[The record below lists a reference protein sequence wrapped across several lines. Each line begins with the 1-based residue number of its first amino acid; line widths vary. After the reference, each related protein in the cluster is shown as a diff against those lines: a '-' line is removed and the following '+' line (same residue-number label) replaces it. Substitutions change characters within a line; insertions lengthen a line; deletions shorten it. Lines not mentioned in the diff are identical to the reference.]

1 MQNNQ
6 NLRHLPL
13 ELCIFVSK
21 RIPNK
26 DMAKLSV
33 NINKIAT
40 LRNSRGGNVPDL
52 LKVAADVQ
60 KFGAQ
65 GVTIHPR
72 PDERHIRY
80 QDARDLVPVVYT
92 EYNIEGNPV
101 RKFID
106 LVLETKPTQ
115 VTLVPDADDAITSN
129 AGWDTIKHK
138 SFLQEVIQEFKSNG
152 IRTSIFV
159 DPVLQMVEGA
169 ALTGADRIELYTE
182 AFAHD
187 YGLGNLEGIKPYTE
201 AAVLAQKLNLGLN
214 AGHDL
219 SLDNIKF
226 FKENIPGLLEVS
238 IGHALIAESLY
249 LGLENVVNMYLQ
261 KLK

>member
-1 MQNNQ
+1 
-6 NLRHLPL
+6 
-13 ELCIFVSK
+13 
-21 RIPNK
+21 
-26 DMAKLSV
+26 MAKLSV

-60 KFGAQ
+60 RFGGQ
-65 GVTIHPR
+65 GITIHPR

-80 QDARDLVPVVYT
+80 QDARDLVPVVHT

-101 RKFID
+101 KKFID
-106 LVLETKPTQ
+106 LVLEVKPTQ
-115 VTLVPDADDAITSN
+115 VTLVPDADDAITSD

-138 SFLQEVIQEFKSNG
+138 SFLQEVIQEFKQNG

-159 DPVLQMVEGA
+159 DPVAEMVEGA
-169 ALTGADRIELYTE
+169 KATGTDRIELYTE
-182 AFAHD
+182 AFAHQ
-187 YGLGNLEGIKPYTE
+187 YGLGNKEGINPYVE
-201 AAVLAQKLNLGLN
+201 AAKIANQLELGIN

-219 SLDNIKF
+219 SLDNIKY
-226 FKENIPGLLEVS
+226 FKENIPNLLEVS
-238 IGHALIAESLY
+238 IGHALISESLY

>member
-1 MQNNQ
+1 
-6 NLRHLPL
+6 
-13 ELCIFVSK
+13 
-21 RIPNK
+21 
-26 DMAKLSV
+26 MAKLSV

-40 LRNSRGGNVPDL
+40 LRNSRGGDVPNL

-101 RKFID
+101 AKFID

-129 AGWDTIKHK
+129 AGWDTLKHK
-138 SFLQEVIQEFKSNG
+138 SFLQEVIAEFKRNN

-159 DPVLQMVEGA
+159 DPVLGMVEGA
-169 ALTGADRIELYTE
+169 KETGADRIELYTE
-182 AFAHD
+182 AFAHE
-187 YGLGNLEGIKPYTE
+187 YGLGNHDGIKPYVASAE
-201 AAVLAQKLNLGLN
+201 LANKLGLGIN

-261 KLK
+261 RLK

>member
-1 MQNNQ
+1 MT
-6 NLRHLPL
+6 
-13 ELCIFVSK
+13 
-21 RIPNK
+21 
-26 DMAKLSV
+26 KLSV

-40 LRNSRGGNVPDL
+40 LRNSRGGDVPNVVGFA
-52 LKVAADVQ
+52 KDVQ
-60 KFGAQ
+60 RFGAE

-80 QDARDLVPVVYT
+80 QDARDLKPEVYT

-101 RKFID
+101 DSFLN
-106 LVLETKPTQ
+106 LVLEVKPTQ
-115 VTLVPDADDAITSN
+115 VTLVPDAVDAITSN

-138 SFLQEVIQEFKSNG
+138 DFLIDVVKEFRNNG

-159 DPVLQMVEGA
+159 DPVLAQIEGA
-169 ALTGADRIELYTE
+169 KVTGADRIELYTE
-182 AFAHD
+182 AFAHQ
-187 YGLGNLEGIKPYTE
+187 YGLGNLEAVKPYAE
-201 AAVLAQKLNLGLN
+201 SAQLAEEIGLGVN

-226 FKENIPGLLEVS
+226 FKENTPNLLEVS

-249 LGLENVVNMYLQ
+249 LGVENVIQMYLHR
-261 KLK
+261 LK